1 MSEVMTPKQLR
12 QKLFVNK
19 AIQGRLL
26 VRIGLYWFLYH
37 GVLWMSLFLFRYAEH
52 RGAVQAGA
60 LPRSFADLYQQFSRE
75 YLGVWVCAVAVAPI
89 VLWDLLKFSHR
100 IVGPL
105 VRFKNT
111 LDSLSAG
118 KTVDPVRLRDGDLLV
133 DLQDTFNKYLN
144 TLQSFEPVDP
154 ETEKS
159 LEIEDALTLELRK
172 LQAEVDAVKAPQAS
186 LKVTHG

>member
-1 MSEVMTPKQLR
+1 MTQKQLR

-75 YLGVWVCAVAVAPI
+75 YFGVWICAFAVAPI
-89 VLWDLLKFSHR
+89 VLWDLLRFSHR
-100 IVGPL
+100 IVGPI

-118 KTVDPVRLRDGDLLV
+118 RNVSQVRLRDGDLLI
-133 DLQDTFNKYLN
+133 DLQDTFNKYLA
-144 TLQSFEPVDP
+144 TLQTFEPLDQEVV
-154 ETEKS
+154 KS
-159 LEIEDALTLELRK
+159 DLIEEALAAELRK
-172 LQAEVDAVKAPQAS
+172 LQAEVDAIKSPESS
-186 LKVTHG
+186 LQTTSA

>member
-1 MSEVMTPKQLR
+1 MSQKQLR
-12 QKLFVNK
+12 QKILVNK

-26 VRIGLYWFLYH
+26 FRIGLYWFLYH

-52 RGAVQAGA
+52 RGAVRAGA

-75 YLGVWVCAVAVAPI
+75 YFGVWVCAFAVAPI

-118 KTVDPVRLRDGDLLV
+118 KNVDQVRLRDGDLLV
-133 DLQDTFNKYLN
+133 DLQDTFNNYLS

-154 ETEKS
+154 EVEKC
-159 LEIEDALTLELRK
+159 EQIEDALAFELQK
-172 LQAEVDAVKAPQAS
+172 LQAEVDAIKVPQNS
-186 LKVTHG
+186 RQTTHG